1 MTPPPPL
8 LASPSA
14 ALAALV
20 LVLAAAAPHPAS
32 ASPSPLPSPP
42 SPPALAP
49 APAHPL
55 GTPLHLPLT
64 RRNGHLHTLSRL
76 EKREH
81 KQEVVRN
88 WALREAGR
96 VRNKYGAGEE
106 ELRKRAMAE
115 RGEGEGGATGEGG
128 SEDDG
133 KRRRRR
139 RRREE
144 AQGDAPS
151 LDRRQI
157 VGGVPLSSSSSRVS
171 FNTAGYDYSS
181 TALSSSSPSQEMAE
195 TATRTAT
202 GRGARQTLP
211 VGLVHTLNYQADLSY
226 YAPVGIGVP
235 AQYMNC
241 ILDTGSADL
250 WLASSLCSSLNDTSP
265 STPSGCSLSTPLYNL
280 SLSRTSLDMNTSF
293 SVRYGSG
300 SAQGEVWQDYVSFA
314 GYNVSS
320 QGFALVEEV
329 SEGLLS
335 GEIGGLMGLGWH
347 PLAASRVTP
356 FWQNLFAASALP
368 FPGFGVSLTRFIDVA
383 NASAIEP
390 GGSITFGYLNASLYS
405 SEINYVDIPA
415 GAESYWVV
423 EMEQLA
429 VNGTN
434 VTDWTARSA
443 GGDGGQYVAIDTGT
457 TLIGGP
463 RDVVQ
468 AVYAQVEGAMPAT
481 GSYTGYYSYPCEN
494 NVSVALTFGG
504 ITYNMSHADFNLGPF
519 GLDAATNRSTCL
531 GAFFDLSFGSG
542 SRISW
547 VIGAAFLKNVYSV
560 FRASPPSVGFALPP
574 NSSTLHFPSFPSNS
588 SDPARDFNLSA
599 LSLLPGGIYGP
610 SAGAED
616 GEGVSVRT
624 TLVAANTVT
633 TAVMAGGTVGRTN
646 AGAASLVRRTA
657 GESWGALVGGAV
669 VALVV
674 GGAGAWTVF

>member
-1 MTPPPPL
+1 MTPPPL
-8 LASPSA
+8 LSPSS
-14 ALAALV
+14 ALV
-20 LVLAAAAPHPAS
+20 LLLALSSFPSFSTAFR
-32 ASPSPLPSPP
+32 SPLPLPT
-42 SPPALAP
+42 P
-49 APAHPL
+49 APHDAAPPL
-55 GTPLHLPLT
+55 GTPLHLPLS

-76 EKREH
+76 HKREH
-81 KQEVVRN
+81 KEEVVKS
-88 WALREAGR
+88 WALREKGR
-96 VRNKYGAGEE
+96 VREKYGAAEE
-106 ELRKRAMAE
+106 TLRKRDLEVQEDTKGSRAG
-115 RGEGEGGATGEGG
+115 GEQ
-128 SEDDG
+128 DG
-133 KRRRRR
+133 VDPEIRQRRRR

-144 AQGDAPS
+144 AAD

-157 VGGVPLSSSSSRVS
+157 VGGVPLSTSSSSTSRVS
-171 FNTAGYDYSS
+171 FATAGFDTTS
-181 TALSSSSPSQEMAE
+181 SSSSPSQDMAE
-195 TATRTAT
+195 TATRTAS

-250 WLASSLCSSLNDTSP
+250 WLASSLCSSLNDTDP

-329 SEGLLS
+329 TEGLLS

-356 FWQNLFAASALP
+356 FWQNLYSASALP
-368 FPGFGVSLTRFIDVA
+368 FAGFGVSLTRFIDIA
-383 NASAIEP
+383 NASAVEP

-405 SEINYVDIPA
+405 SEINYVPIPS
-415 GAESYWVV
+415 GQESYWVI
-423 EMEQLA
+423 EMDQVA

-434 VTDWTARSA
+434 VTDWTPRAQ
-443 GGDGGQYVAIDTGT
+443 GGQGGGYVAIDTGT

-468 AVYAQVEGAMPAT
+468 SVYAEVEGAMAAT
-481 GSYTGYYSYPCEN
+481 GSYTGYYSYPCEH
-494 NVSVALTFGG
+494 NVSVALTFGD
-504 ITYNMSHADFNLGPF
+504 ITYNMSSADFNLGPF
-519 GLDAATNRSTCL
+519 GFDSVTNRSTCL

-599 LSLLPGGIYGP
+599 LTLLPGAIYGP
-610 SAGAED
+610 SAAAEEP
-616 GEGVSVRT
+616 EGVSVRT

-633 TAVMAGGTVGRTN
+633 TAVMAGGTVGRVN
-646 AGAASLVRRTA
+646 AAAGSLVRRAEEARAWA
-657 GESWGALVGGAV
+657 GVGAAVMAV
-669 VALVV
+669 VA
-674 GGAGAWTVF
+674 GGVWTLF